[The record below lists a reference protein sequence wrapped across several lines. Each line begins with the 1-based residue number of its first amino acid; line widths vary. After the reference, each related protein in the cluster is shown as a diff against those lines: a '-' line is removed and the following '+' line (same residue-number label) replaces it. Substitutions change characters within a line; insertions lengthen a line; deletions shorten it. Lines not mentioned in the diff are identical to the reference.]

1 VDVIVVGA
9 GAAGLGTA
17 AELRRLGLDALVLER
32 GEGPATSWRGRYD
45 GLHLHTIRS
54 LSALPGAPIP
64 HSEGRWVS
72 RDGYVRYLERF
83 AIDNALRTQTA
94 TTVTRIDSADGGWRI
109 ATSGGDLDADA
120 VVVATGMSNVPFVP
134 DWPGRSS
141 FRRELIHSA
150 GYRSAEPFRRRDILV
165 VGSGNSGA
173 EIATQLADGGATR
186 VRLAVRTPPQ
196 IARRDRAGVPAQVL
210 GLALSRLPV
219 RAGDALGLALRRL
232 SIPDLS
238 EFGLPRPAIGPAS
251 SFRATRQIPILD
263 VGFVDAVRGRRVE
276 IVAAVESFTSDAVVL
291 ADGSTIEPDAVIAAT
306 GFRPGLE
313 PLVGHLGVLDA
324 HGLPAGHVAGLYFV
338 GMRVVLGGGLRDVGR
353 SARNVARAIS
363 RSSGRDR
370 RAALPLPA

>member
-1 VDVIVVGA
+1 
-9 GAAGLGTA
+9 
-17 AELRRLGLDALVLER
+17 
-32 GEGPATSWRGRYD
+32 
-45 GLHLHTIRS
+45 
-54 LSALPGAPIP
+54 
-64 HSEGRWVS
+64 
-72 RDGYVRYLERF
+72 VRYLERF
-83 AIDNALRTQTA
+83 ATDNALRIQTG
-94 TTVTRIDSADGGWRI
+94 TTVTRIDSANGGWRV
-109 ATSGGDLDADA
+109 ATSRGDLDADA

-150 GYRSAEPFRRRDILV
+150 DYRNAEPFRGRDVLV

-173 EIATQLADGGATR
+173 EIATQLADGGAR

-276 IVAAVESFTSDAVVL
+276 IVAAVESFAGDAVVL

-324 HGLPAGHVAGLYFV
+324 HGLPAAQVPGLYFV

-363 RSSGRDR
+363 RSSGRAQR
-370 RAALPLPA
+370 VALPRSA

>member
-1 VDVIVVGA
+1 VGVIVVGA
-9 GAAGLGTA
+9 GAAGVGTA
-17 AELRRLGLDALVLER
+17 AELRRLGVDAIVLER
-32 GEGPATSWRGRYD
+32 GEGPAASWRGRYD
-45 GLHLHTIRS
+45 GLLLHTIRS

-72 RDGYVRYLERF
+72 RDGYVRYLERY
-83 AIDNALRTQTA
+83 ATDNALRIQTG
-94 TTVTRIDSADGGWRI
+94 TTVARIDRASGGWRV
-109 ATSGGDLDADA
+109 ATSCGDLDADT
-120 VVVATGMSNVPFVP
+120 VVVATGMSNVALVP
-134 DWPGRSS
+134 DWAGRSS

-150 GYRSAEPFRRRDILV
+150 DYRNAEPFRGRDVLV

-173 EIATQLADGGATR
+173 EIATQLADGGAAR

-196 IARRDRAGVPAQVL
+196 IVRRDRAGVPAQVL

-219 RAGDALGLALRRL
+219 RTGDALGLALRRL

-276 IVAAVESFTSDAVVL
+276 IVAAVESFTRDAVVL

-313 PLVGHLGVLDA
+313 PLVGRLGVLDA
-324 HGLPAGHVAGLYFV
+324 RGLPAAHVPGLYFV

-353 SARNVARAIS
+353 GARDVARAIS

-370 RAALPLPA
+370 RAALPRSA